1 MAMEMVGRRRQVRWS
16 EQMMVRWFIIGSAG
30 ERAVADAAAHRALA
44 PLVEAEAAVTAEAA
58 AARGL
63 DVAR

>member
-16 EQMMVRWFIIGSAG
+16 EQMMVRWFIIGSVG
-30 ERAVADAAAHRALA
+30 DRAVADAAAHCALA
-44 PLVEAEAAVTAEAA
+44 PLLEKEAAAAWEPA

-63 DVAR
+63 DV